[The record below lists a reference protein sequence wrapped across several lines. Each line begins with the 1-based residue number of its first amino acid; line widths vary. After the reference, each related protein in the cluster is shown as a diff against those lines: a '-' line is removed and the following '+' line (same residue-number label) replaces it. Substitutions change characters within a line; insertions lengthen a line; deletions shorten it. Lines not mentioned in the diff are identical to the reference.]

1 MISEAGCTLTPV
13 SEGCEKDATD
23 AEMEGNAH
31 DMSYES
37 SLKDYS
43 EPTHSEIKV
52 NGDDM
57 KPCRESA
64 NKAPISSATQTEK
77 SRKHSFSGE
86 KDQGCDNVEQK
97 EEDNDDVALNMRDAF
112 TLEIIDLPETET
124 RETPLL
130 MKPEEHGS
138 NEEEKER
145 DSAIK
150 CELAEMEGNALD
162 MSYESNLK
170 DYSDPTHSEI
180 KVNDDDMKP
189 CRESANKAPISSA
202 TQTEKSRKHSFSGEK
217 DQGCDN
223 VEQKE
228 EDNDDVALNMRD
240 AFTLEIIDLPETE
253 TRETPLLMKPE
264 EHGSNEEEK
273 ERDSAI
279 KCELAEMEGNALD
292 MSYESN
298 LKDYSDPTHSEIKV
312 NDDDMKP
319 CRESANKAPISSA
332 TQTEKSRKHS
342 FSGEKDQGCDNVEQK
357 EEDNDDVA
365 LNMRDAFTLEIID
378 LPETETRETALLMT
392 PEEHESN
399 EECELAAVSVKTF
412 KDWLVDPNLYKVS
425 LPDIKG
431 KVIPIEVK
439 THNCSQ
445 AAVDG
450 EQIYHKKMRSH
461 VPISLFYISYTQR
474 G

>member
-1 MISEAGCTLTPV
+1 MENVAWPALVIKAKSRTGAVDSNTQMTQMWCYFSPQENNSACLISEAGCTLTPV

-31 DMSYES
+31 
-37 SLKDYS
+37 
-43 EPTHSEIKV
+43 
-52 NGDDM
+52 
-57 KPCRESA
+57 
-64 NKAPISSATQTEK
+64 
-77 SRKHSFSGE
+77 
-86 KDQGCDNVEQK
+86 
-97 EEDNDDVALNMRDAF
+97 
-112 TLEIIDLPETET
+112 
-124 RETPLL
+124 
-130 MKPEEHGS
+130 
-138 NEEEKER
+138 
-145 DSAIK
+145 
-150 CELAEMEGNALD
+150 D

-217 DQGCDN
+217 
-223 VEQKE
+223 E
-228 EDNDDVALNMRD
+228 
-240 AFTLEIIDLPETE
+240 
-253 TRETPLLMKPE
+253 
-264 EHGSNEEEK
+264 
-273 ERDSAI
+273 
-279 KCELAEMEGNALD
+279 
-292 MSYESN
+292 
-298 LKDYSDPTHSEIKV
+298 
-312 NDDDMKP
+312 
-319 CRESANKAPISSA
+319 
-332 TQTEKSRKHS
+332 
-342 FSGEKDQGCDNVEQK
+342 QGCDNVEQK

-399 EECELAAVSVKTF
+399 EEEKERDSAIKSELAAVSVKTF

-450 EQIYHKKMRSH
+450 EQIYYKKMRSH

-474 G
+474 GWQHLHRNLESILELRCLPYRPL

>member
-1 MISEAGCTLTPV
+1 MENVTWPALVIKAKSRTGAVDLKTQMTQMWCYFSPQENNSACLISEAGCTLTPV

-43 EPTHSEIKV
+43 DPTHSEIKV

-57 KPCRESA
+57 KPCLESA

-86 KDQGCDNVEQK
+86 KEQGCDNVEQK
-97 EEDNDDVALNMRDAF
+97 EEDKDDVALNMRDAF

-150 CELAEMEGNALD
+150 CELAEMEGNAHD

-180 KVNDDDMKP
+180 KVNDNDMKP

-217 DQGCDN
+217 DQRCDN
-223 VEQKE
+223 IEQKE
-228 EDNDDVALNMRD
+228 EDNDDVALNTPD
-240 AFTLEIIDLPETE
+240 AFTLEII
-253 TRETPLLMKPE
+253 
-264 EHGSNEEEK
+264 N
-273 ERDSAI
+273 
-279 KCELAEMEGNALD
+279 
-292 MSYESN
+292 
-298 LKDYSDPTHSEIKV
+298 
-312 NDDDMKP
+312 
-319 CRESANKAPISSA
+319 
-332 TQTEKSRKHS
+332 
-342 FSGEKDQGCDNVEQK
+342 
-357 EEDNDDVA
+357 
-365 LNMRDAFTLEIID
+365 

-399 EECELAAVSVKTF
+399 EEEKERDSAIKCELAAVSVKTF

-450 EQIYHKKMRSH
+450 EQIYYKKMRSH

-474 G
+474 GWQHLHRNLESILELRCLPYRPLY

>member
-1 MISEAGCTLTPV
+1 MENASWPALVIKAKSRTGAVDLNTQMTQMWCYFSPQENNSACLISEAGCTLTPV

-43 EPTHSEIKV
+43 DPTHSEIKV

-57 KPCRESA
+57 KPCLESA

-86 KDQGCDNVEQK
+86 KEQGCDNVEQK

-150 CELAEMEGNALD
+150 CELAEMEGNAHD

-217 DQGCDN
+217 
-223 VEQKE
+223 E
-228 EDNDDVALNMRD
+228 
-240 AFTLEIIDLPETE
+240 
-253 TRETPLLMKPE
+253 
-264 EHGSNEEEK
+264 
-273 ERDSAI
+273 
-279 KCELAEMEGNALD
+279 
-292 MSYESN
+292 
-298 LKDYSDPTHSEIKV
+298 
-312 NDDDMKP
+312 
-319 CRESANKAPISSA
+319 
-332 TQTEKSRKHS
+332 
-342 FSGEKDQGCDNVEQK
+342 QGCDNVEQK

-399 EECELAAVSVKTF
+399 EEEKERDSAIKCELAAFSVKTF
-412 KDWLVDPNLYKVS
+412 KDWLVDPNLFKVS

-431 KVIPIEVK
+431 KVIPIKVK
-439 THNCSQ
+439 SHNCSQ

-450 EQIYHKKMRSH
+450 EQIYYKKMRSH

-474 G
+474 GWQHLHRNLESILELRCLPYRPL

>member
-1 MISEAGCTLTPV
+1 MENVTWPALVIKAKSRTGAVDLNTQMTQMCCYFSPQENNSACLISEAGCTLTPV

-43 EPTHSEIKV
+43 DPTHSEIKV

-57 KPCRESA
+57 KPCLESA

-77 SRKHSFSGE
+77 SRKHRFSGE
-86 KDQGCDNVEQK
+86 KEQGCDNVEQK
-97 EEDNDDVALNMRDAF
+97 EEDNDDVASNTPDAF
-112 TLEIIDLPETET
+112 TFERINLPETET

-150 CELAEMEGNALD
+150 CELTEMEGNVHD

-189 CRESANKAPISSA
+189 CLESANKAPISSA
-202 TQTEKSRKHSFSGEK
+202 TQTEKSRKHRFSGEK
-217 DQGCDN
+217 EQGCDN

-228 EDNDDVALNMRD
+228 EDNDDVASNTPD
-240 AFTLEIIDLPETE
+240 AFTF
-253 TRETPLLMKPE
+253 
-264 EHGSNEEEK
+264 
-273 ERDSAI
+273 ERI
-279 KCELAEMEGNALD
+279 N
-292 MSYESN
+292 
-298 LKDYSDPTHSEIKV
+298 
-312 NDDDMKP
+312 
-319 CRESANKAPISSA
+319 
-332 TQTEKSRKHS
+332 
-342 FSGEKDQGCDNVEQK
+342 
-357 EEDNDDVA
+357 
-365 LNMRDAFTLEIID
+365 

-392 PEEHESN
+392 PEERESN
-399 EECELAAVSVKTF
+399 EEEKERDSAIKCELAAVSVKTF

-431 KVIPIEVK
+431 IKLFQIEVK

-450 EQIYHKKMRSH
+450 EQIYYKKMRSH
-461 VPISLFYISYTQR
+461 VPISLFYISTSPIHSE
-474 G
+474 GDSTCTEIWSLF

>member
-43 EPTHSEIKV
+43 DPTHSEIKV

-57 KPCRESA
+57 KPCLESA

-86 KDQGCDNVEQK
+86 KEQGCDNVEQK

-150 CELAEMEGNALD
+150 CELAEMEGNAHD

-217 DQGCDN
+217 
-223 VEQKE
+223 E
-228 EDNDDVALNMRD
+228 
-240 AFTLEIIDLPETE
+240 
-253 TRETPLLMKPE
+253 
-264 EHGSNEEEK
+264 
-273 ERDSAI
+273 
-279 KCELAEMEGNALD
+279 
-292 MSYESN
+292 
-298 LKDYSDPTHSEIKV
+298 
-312 NDDDMKP
+312 
-319 CRESANKAPISSA
+319 
-332 TQTEKSRKHS
+332 
-342 FSGEKDQGCDNVEQK
+342 QGCDNVEQK

-399 EECELAAVSVKTF
+399 EEEKERDSAIKCELAAVSVKTF
-412 KDWLVDPNLYKVS
+412 KDWLVDPNLFKVS

-439 THNCSQ
+439 SHNCSQ

-450 EQIYHKKMRSH
+450 EQIYYKKMRSH

>member
-1 MISEAGCTLTPV
+1 MWCYFSPQENNSACLISEAGCTLTPV

-52 NGDDM
+52 NDDDM

-97 EEDNDDVALNMRDAF
+97 EEDNNDVALNMRDAF

-150 CELAEMEGNALD
+150 CELAEMEGNAHD

-223 VEQKE
+223 IEQKE
-228 EDNDDVALNMRD
+228 EDNDGVALS
-240 AFTLEIIDLPETE
+240 
-253 TRETPLLMKPE
+253 TP
-264 EHGSNEEEK
+264 
-273 ERDSAI
+273 
-279 KCELAEMEGNALD
+279 
-292 MSYESN
+292 Y
-298 LKDYSDPTHSEIKV
+298 
-312 NDDDMKP
+312 
-319 CRESANKAPISSA
+319 
-332 TQTEKSRKHS
+332 
-342 FSGEKDQGCDNVEQK
+342 
-357 EEDNDDVA
+357 
-365 LNMRDAFTLEIID
+365 AFTLEIID

-474 G
+474 GWQHLHRNLESILELRCLPYRSL